1 MAFPLSPANNQIAIV
16 NGIEYNYNTTKGAW
30 YRYGDATANVITSN
44 TFQVLTSV
52 IYPDNTIQTTAT
64 IQGASGVNGATG
76 AGVQGASGS
85 TGAAGSQGAS
95 GATGI
100 QGASGSAGTNGATG
114 SAGTNG
120 ATGSAGTNGATG
132 ISGAT
137 GSAGTN
143 GATGSAGTNGTN
155 GATGVQG
162 ASGVA
167 GSQGASGATG
177 TQGASGATGVIQNWI
192 VKTTTYTA
200 INKDAI
206 AADTTG
212 GAFTITLPASPAAGH
227 FVTFA
232 DSGHS
237 FNTNNLTIGRNGSTI
252 EASATDL
259 IVDVSNIFVTLIYD
273 GTTWKAFST
282 VGTQGASG
290 ATGTGVQGAS
300 GVVGTNGATGSAGS
314 NGATGPSGAT
324 GVPNTTYLTRIY
336 QGTGS
341 QTAFTVTT
349 GQTANSVIVFEN
361 GVCQVPVN
369 DYTVS
374 GTTLTFTTAP
384 TLDKVIQIRE
394 LPIY

>member
-1 MAFPLSPANNQIAIV
+1 MAFPLSPANNQIALV
-16 NGIEYNYNTTKGAW
+16 NGIEYYYNTTKGAW

-52 IYPDNTIQTTAT
+52 IYPDNTIQTTASV
-64 IQGASGVNGATG
+64 QGASGVAGATG
-76 AGVQGASGS
+76 A
-85 TGAAGSQGAS
+85 
-95 GATGI
+95 
-100 QGASGSAGTNGATG
+100 
-114 SAGTNG
+114 
-120 ATGSAGTNGATG
+120 
-132 ISGAT
+132 
-137 GSAGTN
+137 
-143 GATGSAGTNGTN
+143 
-155 GATGVQG
+155 GVQG

-177 TQGASGATGVIQNWI
+177 TQGASGSAGTNGTNGATGSAGANGATGPSGANGVTGATGSLQNWI

-200 INKDAI
+200 SNKEAI
-206 AADTTG
+206 AADTTA
-212 GAFTITLPASPAAGH
+212 GAFTITLPASPTAGY

-252 EASATDL
+252 ENSATDL
-259 IVDVSNIFVTLIYD
+259 IVDVSNIFVSLIYD

-290 ATGTGVQGAS
+290 
-300 GVVGTNGATGSAGS
+300 VVGTNGATGPS
-314 NGATGPSGAT
+314 GASGVGGAT

-384 TLDKVIQIRE
+384 TADKVIQIRE

>member
-1 MAFPLSPANNQIAIV
+1 MAFPLSPANNQIALV
-16 NGIEYNYNTTKGAW
+16 NGIEYYYNTTKGAW

-52 IYPDNTIQTTAT
+52 IYPDNTIQTTASV
-64 IQGASGVNGATG
+64 QGASGVAGATG
-76 AGVQGASGS
+76 AGVQGASGA

-100 QGASGSAGTNGATG
+100 QGAS
-114 SAGTNG
+114 
-120 ATGSAGTNGATG
+120 GSAGTNGATG

-155 GATGVQG
+155 GATGAQG
-162 ASGVA
+162 ASGAA

-227 FVTFA
+227 FVAFA

-252 EASATDL
+252 ENSATDL

-290 ATGTGVQGAS
+290 ATGTQGAS
-300 GVVGTNGATGSAGS
+300 GIGATGSAGA
-314 NGATGPSGAT
+314 NGATGPSGASGVGGAT

-369 DYTVS
+369 DYTVN

-384 TLDKVIQIRE
+384 TSDKVIQIRE